1 MVKSFAVFIISVV
14 LAATTQA
21 SNFKTLG
28 VNMHVEFPHKRHQT
42 ALGGCTDCHG
52 TSVPGPI
59 AQFGVKWV
67 HGTCKE
73 CHVESKAG
81 PTECQECHAQI

>member
-1 MVKSFAVFIISVV
+1 MQKLLAVFIICI
-14 LAATTQA
+14 ATASSIHA

-28 VNMHVEFPHKRHQT
+28 TNMNVVFPHKHHQT
-42 ALGGCTDCHG
+42 ALGGCTECHG

-59 AQFGVKWV
+59 AQFGEKWV

-73 CHVESKAG
+73 CHRESKAG
-81 PTECQECHAQI
+81 PIECHECHAQI